1 MGTTTFSGP
10 VKSDAGV
17 TSFGQVQ
24 SGTIETTTGTTVGT
38 DVNNMGTV
46 LLSQSARVDVVGAT
60 ATTVIATLPAGSQIT
75 NVYLNVFEAVSAC
88 AAATFVIGTSTA
100 DASFLGS
107 TDITSVANVRSSAM
121 ASASINVGATDQQVI
136 GTFFPASA
144 ANLGTLGDA
153 VATVEYRQPASAGGF
168 YTI

>member
-1 MGTTTFSGP
+1 MGTTSFSGP
-10 VKSDAGV
+10 IKAG
-17 TSFGQVQ
+17 S
-24 SGTIETTTGTTVGT
+24 IKETTGTTVGT
-38 DVNNMGTV
+38 DVNNVGTV
-46 LLSQSARVDVVGAT
+46 LLTQSARVDVVGAT
-60 ATTVIATLPAGSQIT
+60 AATVIATLPAGSQIT

-107 TDITSVANVRSSAM
+107 TDVTSVTNVRSSAM
-121 ASASINVGATDQQVI
+121 ASASINVGATDQPVI

-144 ANLGTLGDA
+144 ANLGTIGDA

>member
-10 VKSDAGV
+10 IKAGP
-17 TSFGQVQ
+17 
-24 SGTIETTTGTTVGT
+24 IKDTTGTTVGT
-38 DVNNMGTV
+38 DVNNVGTV
-46 LLSQSARVDVVGAT
+46 LLTQSARVDVVGAT
-60 ATTVIATLPAGSQIT
+60 AATVIATLPAGSQIT

-107 TDITSVANVRSSAM
+107 TDVTSVTNVRSSAM

>member
-1 MGTTTFSGP
+1 MGTTSFSGP
-10 VKSDAGV
+10 IKAG
-17 TSFGQVQ
+17 S
-24 SGTIETTTGTTVGT
+24 IKETTGTTVGT
-38 DVNNMGTV
+38 DVNNVGTV
-46 LLSQSARVDVVGAT
+46 LLTQSARVDVVGAT
-60 ATTVIATLPAGSQIT
+60 AATVIATLPAGSHIT

-88 AAATFVIGTSTA
+88 GAATFVIGTSTA

-107 TDITSVANVRSSAM
+107 TDVTSVTNVRSSAM

>member
-10 VKSDAGV
+10 IKAG
-17 TSFGQVQ
+17 S
-24 SGTIETTTGTTVGT
+24 IRETTGNTVGT
-38 DVNNMGTV
+38 DVNNLGTV

-60 ATTVIATLPAGSQIT
+60 ASTVIATIPAGSLIT

-107 TDITSVANVRSSAM
+107 TDVTSVTNVRSSAM
-121 ASASINVGATDQQVI
+121 ASASINVGATDLQVV

-144 ANLGTLGDA
+144 ANLGTIGDA

>member
-10 VKSDAGV
+10 IKAG
-17 TSFGQVQ
+17 S
-24 SGTIETTTGTTVGT
+24 IKDTTGTTVGT
-38 DVNNMGTV
+38 DVNNVGTV
-46 LLSQSARVDVVGAT
+46 LLTQSARVDVVGAT
-60 ATTVIATLPAGSQIT
+60 AATVIATLPAGSQIT

-107 TDITSVANVRSSAM
+107 TDVTSVTNVRSSAM

>member
-10 VKSDAGV
+10 IKAG
-17 TSFGQVQ
+17 S
-24 SGTIETTTGTTVGT
+24 IKETTGTTVGT
-38 DVNNMGTV
+38 DVNNVGTV
-46 LLSQSARVDVVGAT
+46 LLTQSARVDVVGAT
-60 ATTVIATLPAGSQIT
+60 AATVIATLPAGSQIT

-107 TDITSVANVRSSAM
+107 TDVTSVTNVRSSAM

>member
-1 MGTTTFSGP
+1 MGTTSFSGP
-10 VKSDAGV
+10 IKAG
-17 TSFGQVQ
+17 S
-24 SGTIETTTGTTVGT
+24 IKETTGTTVGT
-38 DVNNMGTV
+38 DVNNVGTV
-46 LLSQSARVDVVGAT
+46 LLTQSARVDVVGAT
-60 ATTVIATLPAGSQIT
+60 AATVIATLPAGSQIT

-107 TDITSVANVRSSAM
+107 TDVTSVTNVRSSAM

-136 GTFFPASA
+136 GPFFPASA
-144 ANLGTLGDA
+144 ANLGTIGDA

>member
-17 TSFGQVQ
+17 TSLGQVQ

-38 DVNNMGTV
+38 DVNNMGAV

-60 ATTVIATLPAGSQIT
+60 ASTVIATLPAGSQIT

-107 TDITSVANVRSSAM
+107 TDITSVTNVRSSAM
-121 ASASINVGATDQQVI
+121 ASASINVGSTDLQVV

-153 VATVEYRQPASAGGF
+153 VATVE
-168 YTI
+168 

>member
-1 MGTTTFSGP
+1 MGTTSFSGP
-10 VKSDAGV
+10 IKAG
-17 TSFGQVQ
+17 S
-24 SGTIETTTGTTVGT
+24 IKETTWTTVGT
-38 DVNNMGTV
+38 DVNNVGTV
-46 LLSQSARVDVVGAT
+46 LLTQSARVDVVGAT
-60 ATTVIATLPAGSQIT
+60 AATVIATLPAGSQIT

-107 TDITSVANVRSSAM
+107 TDVTSVTNVSSSAM

-144 ANLGTLGDA
+144 ANLGTIGDA